1 VRAAVVREFGAP
13 LVLEDRPIP
22 TPGPGDV
29 VIQVEAC
36 GLCHTDLYAAQGD
49 WPERP
54 TLPFVPGHEAVGT
67 VDALGAGVT
76 HLRRGDRVALPSL
89 GWACG
94 RCAYCLSGSETLCRQ
109 RRTTGYDIDGGFA
122 DYVRADA
129 DFVVRVP
136 AGVDALDAAGL
147 SCAGVNAYRA
157 VALSG
162 AGPCDLTAVFG
173 IGGVGHLAVQYAR
186 IAGSTVVGVDIRAD
200 KLRMAEDLG
209 ASHTFDAATSDP
221 VEAIQRLGGA
231 DQAIVTAVSATAG
244 VQALTSLRPG
254 GTLVLVAIPPDH
266 ALALPVFDTVRRGIS
281 ILGSVGGTRVDLA
294 DVLALH
300 AQGRTR
306 VVHEARALSQVNE
319 AFKELDTD
327 NVPARLVFEFR

>member
-1 VRAAVVREFGAP
+1 VKAAVVRELGAP
-13 LVLEDRPIP
+13 LVLEERPIP

-29 VIQVEAC
+29 VIRVEAC
-36 GLCHTDLYAAQGD
+36 GLCHTDLYAAHGD
-49 WPERP
+49 WPEP
-54 TLPFVPGHEAVGT
+54 PSLPLVPGHEAVGT
-67 VDALGAGVT
+67 VAAFGSGVA
-76 HLRRGDRVALPSL
+76 HLRHGDRVAVPSL

-94 RCAYCLSGSETLCRQ
+94 RCAFCLSGSETLCRQ

-129 DFVVRVP
+129 DFVVGVP
-136 AGVDALDAAGL
+136 AGLDPLDAAGL

-186 IAGSTVVGVDIRAD
+186 ISGSTVVGVDIRAD
-200 KLRMAEDLG
+200 KLQMAEDLG
-209 ASHTFDAATSDP
+209 ASHIVNSTVSDP

-231 DQAIVTAVSATAG
+231 DQAIVTAVSAAAA
-244 VQALTSLRPG
+244 VQALGSLRPG
-254 GTLVLVAIPPDH
+254 GTLVLVAIPPDRG
-266 ALALPVFDTVRRGIS
+266 LVLPVFDTVRRGLS
-281 ILGSVGGTRVDLA
+281 ILGSVGGSRVDLA
-294 DVLALH
+294 DVFALH

-327 NVPARLVFEFR
+327 NVAARLVFEFR